1 MTYYIFMTPVLLMIV
16 AMILRLRALK
26 KHDKVLYA
34 FCQLRRDTMSLIR
47 EHNYD
52 LCRQDYIALRD
63 IEDGLS
69 DTIHDYNMHKVYLF
83 NFRKFSAALRRLKPQ
98 MNITSGER
106 LRPEIT
112 RLRRS
117 CGQVL
122 ILAFFTFTPF
132 LKHEIAIKALRR
144 TLIAIATLS
153 GAYLRAKLRRR
164 VEILS
169 WVITA
174 KTIYGSEL
182 STQ

>member
-83 NFRKFSAALRRLKPQ
+83 NFRKFSGLALCAFWSFPSSAQTSKFHQIEGLKPQ
-98 MNITSGER
+98 PCGVCDQVTPR
-106 LRPEIT
+106 TFRPH
-112 RLRRS
+112 RPRD
-117 CGQVL
+117 
-122 ILAFFTFTPF
+122 
-132 LKHEIAIKALRR
+132 
-144 TLIAIATLS
+144 
-153 GAYLRAKLRRR
+153 
-164 VEILS
+164 
-169 WVITA
+169 
-174 KTIYGSEL
+174 
-182 STQ
+182 